1 MSVCSVDSTRSIIS
15 NTNYRDTHLLIY
27 QHTGTRG
34 RDLIV
39 LFERLDTEHRGSL
52 DRRQFE
58 HGIRSLVSLTPDE
71 LEDVWNAMDKDH
83 NGRIDADEFVRF
95 VGGTRAYSM
104 SNQAYGG
111 HDPFHHQGTRQKIAS
126 SRPSPPKTSPPPVG
140 SSSPRQHVSNS
151 SSRRMRSSHQ
161 GYPITENIA
170 RRIWEDAVRKLTSAR
185 VQSVPFR
192 YFMVLITVVSRTVY
206 PPEHPSMA
214 RSQSQD
220 VRNTLKLLLQNHVRT
235 VFLYYDSLI
244 DMSKNNFFLQHQ
256 YNHSKI

>member
-1 MSVCSVDSTRSIIS
+1 M
-15 NTNYRDTHLLIY
+15 
-27 QHTGTRG
+27 
-34 RDLIV
+34 IV
-39 LFERLDTEHRGSL
+39 LFERLDTEHRGAL

-58 HGIRSLVSLTPDE
+58 HGIRSLVSLTPTE

-95 VGGTRAYSM
+95 VGGSRAYSM
-104 SNQAYGG
+104 TNQAYGG
-111 HDPFHHQGTRQKIAS
+111 HDPFHHQDTRQKIAS
-126 SRPSPPKTSPPPVG
+126 SRPSPPKTSPPPHR
-140 SSSPRQHVSNS
+140 SSPRQHVSNS
-151 SSRRMRSSHQ
+151 SSSHRTKGQ

-192 YFMVLITVVSRTVY
+192 YFVVLITVVSRTVY

-214 RSQSQD
+214 RLQSQD

-235 VFLYYDSLI
+235 RVLFTL
-244 DMSKNNFFLQHQ
+244 
-256 YNHSKI
+256 

>member
-1 MSVCSVDSTRSIIS
+1 MCI
-15 NTNYRDTHLLIY
+15 THLLT
-27 QHTGTRG
+27 HTHTHKGTRG

-39 LFERLDTEHRGSL
+39 LFERLDTEHRGAL

-58 HGIRSLVSLTPDE
+58 HGIRSLVSLTPTE

-95 VGGTRAYSM
+95 VGGSRAYSM
-104 SNQAYGG
+104 TNQAYGG

-151 SSRRMRSSHQ
+151 SSSHRTKGQ

-192 YFMVLITVVSRTVY
+192 YFVVLITVVSRTVY

-214 RSQSQD
+214 RLQSQD

-235 VFLYYDSLI
+235 RVLFTL
-244 DMSKNNFFLQHQ
+244 
-256 YNHSKI
+256 

>member
-1 MSVCSVDSTRSIIS
+1 MSVCSVDSTRSIMS

-39 LFERLDTEHRGSL
+39 LFERLDTEHRGAL

-58 HGIRSLVSLTPDE
+58 HGIRSLVSLTPTE

-95 VGGTRAYSM
+95 VGGSRAYSM
-104 SNQAYGG
+104 TNQAYGG
-111 HDPFHHQGTRQKIAS
+111 HDPFHHQDTRQKIAS
-126 SRPSPPKTSPPPVG
+126 SRPSPPKTSPPPHR
-140 SSSPRQHVSNS
+140 SSPRQHVSNS
-151 SSRRMRSSHQ
+151 SSSHRTKGQ

-192 YFMVLITVVSRTVY
+192 YFVVLITVVSRTVY

-214 RSQSQD
+214 RLQSQD

-235 VFLYYDSLI
+235 RVLFTL
-244 DMSKNNFFLQHQ
+244 
-256 YNHSKI
+256 

>member
-1 MSVCSVDSTRSIIS
+1 MYHSLTKIH
-15 NTNYRDTHLLIY
+15 THK
-27 QHTGTRG
+27 GTRG

-39 LFERLDTEHRGSL
+39 LFERLDTEHRGAL

-58 HGIRSLVSLTPDE
+58 HGIRSLVSLTPTE

-95 VGGTRAYSM
+95 VGGSRAYSM
-104 SNQAYGG
+104 TNQAYGG
-111 HDPFHHQGTRQKIAS
+111 HDPFHHQDTRQKIAS
-126 SRPSPPKTSPPPVG
+126 SRPSPPKTSPPPHR
-140 SSSPRQHVSNS
+140 SSPRQHVSNS
-151 SSRRMRSSHQ
+151 SSSHRTKGQ

-192 YFMVLITVVSRTVY
+192 YFVVLITVVSRTVY

-235 VFLYYDSLI
+235 RVLFTL
-244 DMSKNNFFLQHQ
+244 
-256 YNHSKI
+256 

>member
-1 MSVCSVDSTRSIIS
+1 MYHSLT
-15 NTNYRDTHLLIY
+15 NTHTHK
-27 QHTGTRG
+27 GTRG

-39 LFERLDTEHRGSL
+39 LFERLDTEHRGAL

-58 HGIRSLVSLTPDE
+58 HGIRSLVSLTPTE

-95 VGGTRAYSM
+95 VGGSRAYSM
-104 SNQAYGG
+104 TNQAYGG
-111 HDPFHHQGTRQKIAS
+111 HDPFHHQDTRQKIAS
-126 SRPSPPKTSPPPVG
+126 SRPSPPKTSPPPHR
-140 SSSPRQHVSNS
+140 SSPRQHVSNS
-151 SSRRMRSSHQ
+151 SSSHRTKGQ

-192 YFMVLITVVSRTVY
+192 YFVVLITVVSRTVY

-214 RSQSQD
+214 RLQSQD

-235 VFLYYDSLI
+235 RVLFTL
-244 DMSKNNFFLQHQ
+244 
-256 YNHSKI
+256 